1 MIKTLKFREHLSR
14 EILSGRKT
22 RTWRLFDDKSLSAGD
37 VVSFLIWETKE
48 EFARA
53 KIISVEEK
61 TFDDLLPDDFEGHE
75 KYASKNEMYA
85 EFSSYHHRQVDG
97 KTPVKIIYFSLL

>member
-1 MIKTLKFREHLSR
+1 MKTLKFRVHLSR

-22 RTWRLFDDKSLSAGD
+22 RTWCLFDDKDWSEGD

-61 TFDDLLPDDFEGHE
+61 TFDDLLPEDFEGHG

-85 EFSSYHHRQVDG
+85 EFSGYSKSPY
-97 KTPVKIIYFSLL
+97 